1 MKSITKLSGSKSKGQ
16 MNIASLVDAA
26 TAAFVTLAISG
37 IVVAVVLD
45 LSIAN
50 DTSLVQSLSTD
61 IEDGMV
67 QLAGLVVLIVVIV
80 VLGFLRRRA

>member
-1 MKSITKLSGSKSKGQ
+1 MTDRKGQ
-16 MNIASLVDAA
+16 TNIAALVDAA

-45 LSIAN
+45 LDIAN

-67 QLAGLVVLIVVIV
+67 QLAGLVILLVVIV

>member
-1 MKSITKLSGSKSKGQ
+1 MRQSNKKGQ
-16 MNIASLVDAA
+16 TSIAGLVDGA

-45 LSIAN
+45 LGIAN

-61 IEDGMV
+61 IEDGMI
-67 QLAGLVVLIVVIV
+67 QLAGLIVLIVVIV
-80 VLGFLRRRA
+80 VLGFLRNRA

>member
-1 MKSITKLSGSKSKGQ
+1 MTSKRKGQ
-16 MNIASLVDAA
+16 SIAGLVDGA

-45 LSIAN
+45 LDIAN
-50 DTSLVQSLSTD
+50 DTSLVKSLSTD

-67 QLAGLVVLIVVIV
+67 QLASLVILIVVIV
-80 VLGFLRRRA
+80 VLGFLRRRS

>member
-1 MKSITKLSGSKSKGQ
+1 
-16 MNIASLVDAA
+16 MNISGLVDAA

-50 DTSLVQSLSTD
+50 DTSLVKSLSTD
-61 IEDGMV
+61 IEDGMI
-67 QLAGLVVLIVVIV
+67 QLAGLIVLIVVIV
-80 VLGFLRRRA
+80 VLGFLRQRA

>member
-1 MKSITKLSGSKSKGQ
+1 MA
-16 MNIASLVDAA
+16 MNISGLVDAA

-45 LSIAN
+45 LNIAN
-50 DTSLVQSLSTD
+50 DSSLVQTLSTD

-67 QLAGLVVLIVVIV
+67 QLAGLIVLIVVIV
-80 VLGFLRRRA
+80 VLGFLRNRA

>member
-1 MKSITKLSGSKSKGQ
+1 MTESNRKGQ
-16 MNIASLVDAA
+16 MSIAALVDGA

-67 QLAGLVVLIVVIV
+67 QLAGLIVLIVVIV
-80 VLGFLRRRA
+80 VLGFLRQRA

>member
-1 MKSITKLSGSKSKGQ
+1 MSI
-16 MNIASLVDAA
+16 AALVDGA

-67 QLAGLVVLIVVIV
+67 QLAGLIVLIVVIV
-80 VLGFLRRRA
+80 VLGFLRQRA